1 MPRREQKG
9 FYAGKEENLWEIQ
22 IRKEKNETEWLVTVS
37 YCVLFWTSH
46 IRLLWNEGAKSL
58 GGELKKTCF
67 CTTCLRVISSFN
79 AYFMLQVLSW
89 TYSTLEKI
97 NWLLKLLWCIII
109 GKTDFNSSPSR
120 IWFRATN
127 PTCNN
132 GVSVLHPLEILR
144 FCANGA
150 YLGYIKMS
158 RLSRHVTKKK
168 NKTEHVLN
176 KAALTTRDPSSC
188 GSKSKKGEQ
197 TVTAGFRLERW
208 WRDRGNPGRA
218 WDRENE
224 TRQGECKRPV
234 CVSRLWVLCGLFNS
248 PLPPSATSP
257 ITGKA

>member
-1 MPRREQKG
+1 MNTK
-9 FYAGKEENLWEIQ
+9 
-22 IRKEKNETEWLVTVS
+22 
-37 YCVLFWTSH
+37 VL
-46 IRLLWNEGAKSL
+46 R
-58 GGELKKTCF
+58 
-67 CTTCLRVISSFN
+67 
-79 AYFMLQVLSW
+79 W
-89 TYSTLEKI
+89 TYSTLEKM

-109 GKTDFNSSPSR
+109 GKTHFNSSTSR

-127 PTCNN
+127 PTCDN

-150 YLGYIKMS
+150 YLGYIK
-158 RLSRHVTKKK
+158 LSRHVTKKK
-168 NKTEHVLN
+168 TKTEHVLN
-176 KAALTTRDPSSC
+176 KATLTTRKLRDPSIVVEVNQR
-188 GSKSKKGEQ
+188 KGEQ